1 MRTFGELLIDCG
13 EDRTRFLAEH
23 IPDATLVELPGDD
36 ALPWIGAAEPVL
48 NEIEKAVTG
57 EVRAKRAG
65 DFDRTSPTV
74 DGEHPG
80 ARSLVARARDTTM
93 LGQFQRM

>member
-65 DFDRTSPTV
+65 AERV
-74 DGEHPG
+74 LGRGRAHPPRWLIRLSVEPY
-80 ARSLVARARDTTM
+80 AFAAFV
-93 LGQFQRM
+93 